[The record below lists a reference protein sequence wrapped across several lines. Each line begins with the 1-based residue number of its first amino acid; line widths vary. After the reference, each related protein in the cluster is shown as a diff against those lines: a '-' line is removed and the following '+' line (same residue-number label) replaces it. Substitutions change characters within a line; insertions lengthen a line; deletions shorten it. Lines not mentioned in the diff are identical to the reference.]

1 MKLKEIYKR
10 PIDRS
15 INPAVVAQD
24 HKEETIKVEIN
35 EYVFTDEIINNLYQ
49 FLNAIKN
56 RTGVSKTGVWI
67 NGYYGS
73 GKSHFLKYVYYLL
86 HPETSEKAFEKLIQA
101 IKDKDLFDSSSKLNV
116 NNWEIADLKRW
127 YDDAEV
133 ETIIFNAQ
141 DVTGASKD
149 FTRIFSTS
157 SMNSGG
163 ITVIISL

>member
-67 NGYYGS
+67 NRC
-73 GKSHFLKYVYYLL
+73 V
-86 HPETSEKAFEKLIQA
+86 
-101 IKDKDLFDSSSKLNV
+101 
-116 NNWEIADLKRW
+116 
-127 YDDAEV
+127 
-133 ETIIFNAQ
+133 
-141 DVTGASKD
+141 
-149 FTRIFSTS
+149 
-157 SMNSGG
+157 
-163 ITVIISL
+163 